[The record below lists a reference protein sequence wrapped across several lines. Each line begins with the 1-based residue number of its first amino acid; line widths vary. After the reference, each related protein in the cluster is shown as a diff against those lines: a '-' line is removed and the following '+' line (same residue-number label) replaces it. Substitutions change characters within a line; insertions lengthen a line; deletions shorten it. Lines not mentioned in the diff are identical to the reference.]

1 MYGHFM
7 RQKVRHSNMAASADY
22 NRYLHAKQEILNL
35 VEKNPLVGAS
45 INRHLFHFVSSMRF
59 IETGCIQHE
68 RHRIDERIRNF
79 DYERSDAWTELK
91 RRGWDQLS
99 QAELLSIAQI
109 LGKKLGIELDREA
122 KRRKSI
128 LVKWFDEN
136 LTVLRSR
143 MGNIDLV
150 FEDPDDQ
157 RV

>member
-1 MYGHFM
+1 
-7 RQKVRHSNMAASADY
+7 MADQ
-22 NRYLHAKQEILNL
+22 NRYLHAKKEILNL
-35 VEKNPLVGAS
+35 IDKNPAAGAS
-45 INRHLFHFVSSMRF
+45 INRHLLHFISSMRF

-79 DYERSDAWTELK
+79 EYERSEAWAELR

-99 QAELLSIAQI
+99 QSELLSIAQI

-136 LTVLRSR
+136 LTALRSR
-143 MGNIDLV
+143 MGNITLV
-150 FEDPDDQ
+150 FEDLDE
-157 RV
+157 RR

>member
-1 MYGHFM
+1 MT
-7 RQKVRHSNMAASADY
+7 D
-22 NRYLHAKQEILNL
+22 NRYLHAKKEIMNL
-35 VEKNPLVGAS
+35 IEKNPTASAS
-45 INRHLFHFVSSMRF
+45 INRHLLHFISSMRF

-79 DYERSDAWTELK
+79 EYERSEAWAELR

-99 QAELLSIAQI
+99 QAELLSIAQL

-136 LTVLRSR
+136 LTALRSR
-143 MGNIDLV
+143 MGNITLV
-150 FEDPDDQ
+150 FEELDE
-157 RV
+157 RR